1 MFIIHSTSFPGDLE
15 DHTPLWRTH
24 FHFRQ
29 FCVNKC
35 PDRYENCSQLPWVA
49 HMWSASRRHVMLC
62 YKSDPKHYTIRTPTA
77 RWWFRARQ
85 LCCRGPSTPPT
96 TNFYKKPS
104 SKKSISGFTR
114 SILLR
119 KYFYHENWD
128 QWGAAAD
135 AHLYWDPYCNG
146 LWEMSCLFWQ
156 FFEFVGLEK
165 RSHTLPTLTSIKLY
179 ISNIKYIL

>member
-1 MFIIHSTSFPGDLE
+1 MHVRLHDPLHGGMSRYPGI
-15 DHTPLWRTH
+15 
-24 FHFRQ
+24 
-29 FCVNKC
+29 
-35 PDRYENCSQLPWVA
+35 
-49 HMWSASRRHVMLC
+49 C

-85 LCCRGPSTPPT
+85 LCCRGPSTSPT
-96 TNFYKKPS
+96 TNFYKKQS

-128 QWGAAAD
+128 QRGAAAD
-135 AHLYWDPYCNG
+135 VHLYWDPYCNG
-146 LWEMSCLFWQ
+146 LWEMTCLFWQ

-179 ISNIKYIL
+179 ISNIKYML

>member
-1 MFIIHSTSFPGDLE
+1 MWPR
-15 DHTPLWRTH
+15 LWCRAVSLRPSEPT
-24 FHFRQ
+24 
-29 FCVNKC
+29 
-35 PDRYENCSQLPWVA
+35 
-49 HMWSASRRHVMLC
+49 WSASQRHIMIC
-62 YKSDPKHYTIRTPTA
+62 YKSYPKPCPVRTPTA

-85 LCCRGPSTPPT
+85 LCCRGPSTSPI
-96 TNFYKKPS
+96 TNFYKKQS

-146 LWEMSCLFWQ
+146 LWEMTCLFWQ
-156 FFEFVGLEK
+156 FSEFVGLEK
-165 RSHTLPTLTSIKLY
+165 RSHTLRTLTSIKLY
-179 ISNIKYIL
+179 ISNIK